1 MAAQSHSYSDS
12 VSFEGTSEQA
22 ENKSQPSFDTLSLYR
37 DGQFQASNRPQTL
50 PAGLASDQ
58 DLLAQLNQ
66 SSETHIAFNPMDVIR
81 DTINNQ
87 GSRALR
93 VEPEQARQVLEN
105 HSLEGSF
112 TAHVLKQLEENG
124 RVRVGIIDNF
134 SQGETHG
141 RNVEERLVASLPDY
155 LRNRVEIVRYDVSQG
170 RHQAFQNAIEDA
182 RDKDIVALSVSG
194 GLETVNMD
202 GLEQSIGAN
211 EISSGN
217 RAQAIETS
225 LQRFRNRSDYQE
237 IRQDMVGIS
246 SVSTVIPVV
255 TPIWNDGNTTPAALG
270 RNVIVTSISG
280 DDTRATQSPLVD
292 ISIRPLPGNQFTS
305 QSAPR
310 VVGGLLST
318 VSENQ
323 LNRALQR

>member
-1 MAAQSHSYSDS
+1 MAAQPSSRNDS
-12 VSFEGTSEQA
+12 SSFERLTESVEQG
-22 ENKSQPSFDTLSLYR
+22 SQPIFDTMALYR
-37 DGQFQASNRPQTL
+37 DERFQASNRTD
-50 PAGLASDQ
+50 GLATGLPSDRE
-58 DLLAQLNQ
+58 LLSQLNQ
-66 SSETHIAFNPMDVIR
+66 SSEARLAFNPLDMVRDV
-81 DTINNQ
+81 INNQ

-105 HSLEGSF
+105 HNLQGTF
-112 TAHVLKQLEENG
+112 NANVLKQLEENG
-124 RVRVGIIDNF
+124 RVRIGIIDNF
-134 SQGETHG
+134 SPGETHG

-155 LRNRVEIVRYDVSQG
+155 LRNRVDIVRYDVSQG
-170 RHQAFQNAIEDA
+170 RHQAFQNAIQDA

-194 GLETVNMD
+194 GLETVNLD
-202 GLEQSIGAN
+202 GLEQSIGAK
-211 EISSGN
+211 EINSTN
-217 RAQAIETS
+217 RAQSIETA
-225 LQRFRNRSDYQE
+225 LQRFGNRSDYQE

-280 DDTRATQSPLVD
+280 DGTRATQSPLVD
-292 ISIRPLPGNQFTS
+292 IAIAPLPGNQFSS

-318 VSENQ
+318 VSEAQVNE
-323 LNRALQR
+323 ALHR

>member
-1 MAAQSHSYSDS
+1 MAAQPSSRNDS
-12 VSFEGTSEQA
+12 SSLERLTEPGEQR
-22 ENKSQPSFDTLSLYR
+22 SQPSFDTMALYR
-37 DGQFQASNRPQTL
+37 DERFQASNRTDAL
-50 PAGLASDQ
+50 PTGLPSDRE
-58 DLLAQLNQ
+58 LLSQLNQ
-66 SSETHIAFNPMDVIR
+66 SSEVRLAFNPLDMVRDV
-81 DTINNQ
+81 INNQ

-105 HSLEGSF
+105 HNLQGSF
-112 TAHVLKQLEENG
+112 NALVLKQLEENG
-124 RVRVGIIDNF
+124 RVRIGIIDNF
-134 SQGETHG
+134 SPGETHG

-155 LRNRVEIVRYDVSQG
+155 LRNRVDIVRYDVSQG
-170 RHQAFQNAIEDA
+170 RHQAFQNAIQDA

-194 GLETVNMD
+194 GLETVNLD

-211 EISSGN
+211 EINSTN
-217 RAQAIETS
+217 RAQAIETA
-225 LQRFRNRSDYQE
+225 LQRFSNRSDYQE

-280 DDTRATQSPLVD
+280 DGTRATQSPLVD
-292 ISIRPLPGNQFTS
+292 IAIAPLPGNQFSS

-318 VSENQ
+318 VSEAQVNA
-323 LNRALQR
+323 ALHR

>member
-1 MAAQSHSYSDS
+1 MAAQPSSRNDS
-12 VSFEGTSEQA
+12 SSFERLTESVEQG
-22 ENKSQPSFDTLSLYR
+22 SQPIFDTMALYR
-37 DGQFQASNRPQTL
+37 DERFQASNRTDALATGL
-50 PAGLASDQ
+50 PSDRE
-58 DLLAQLNQ
+58 LLSQLNQ
-66 SSETHIAFNPMDVIR
+66 SSEARLAFNPLDMVRDV
-81 DTINNQ
+81 INNQ

-105 HSLEGSF
+105 HNLQGTF
-112 TAHVLKQLEENG
+112 NANVLKQLEENG
-124 RVRVGIIDNF
+124 RVRIGIIDNF
-134 SQGETHG
+134 SPGETHG

-155 LRNRVEIVRYDVSQG
+155 LRNRVDIVRYDVSQG
-170 RHQAFQNAIEDA
+170 RHQAFQNAIQDA

-194 GLETVNMD
+194 GLETVNLD
-202 GLEQSIGAN
+202 GLEQSIGAK
-211 EISSGN
+211 EINSTN
-217 RAQAIETS
+217 RAQSIETA
-225 LQRFRNRSDYQE
+225 LQRFGNRSDYQE

-280 DDTRATQSPLVD
+280 DGTRATQSPLVD
-292 ISIRPLPGNQFTS
+292 IAIAPLPGNQFSS

-318 VSENQ
+318 VSEAQVNE
-323 LNRALQR
+323 ALHR